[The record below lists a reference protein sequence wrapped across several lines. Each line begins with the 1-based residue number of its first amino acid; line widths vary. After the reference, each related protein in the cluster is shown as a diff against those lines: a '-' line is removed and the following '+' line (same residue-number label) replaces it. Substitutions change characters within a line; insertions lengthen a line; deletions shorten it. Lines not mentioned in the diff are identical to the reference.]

1 MRPLRLTMQA
11 FGPYAD
17 EQVVDF
23 SVFGERALFLI
34 SGPTGAGKTTI
45 LDAMC
50 FALYGE
56 TSGAERTGA
65 EMRSHH
71 APPSAPTEVTFDFAL
86 GDRAF
91 RVTRSLGYERPAL
104 RSGRGPVREPA
115 SATLWELRRRGR
127 DVEPHVLATKPQA
140 VADKVRELLGFDSE
154 QFRQVIVLPQ
164 GQFRRLLLADSRE
177 RQDILQVLFRTERY
191 RAIETALKETAAG
204 LDRALRDLAERR
216 QQVLALAGTADGQ
229 ELHAKRTEVE
239 RQAEEASRLAQ
250 AARAEV
256 DRATA
261 AAEDAERAVR
271 ELEELEAAR
280 RDLEALEAR
289 REEMSRTEETLRLAR
304 LAATLAEVE
313 QAASQRR
320 QEATE
325 ALARESEAREA
336 LERARA
342 ELAAAEEALRAEEAR
357 APEREAAAREVTR
370 LQELTRKV
378 EALSSARRAHEE
390 AEARVRGAREAEE
403 QAKHK
408 LDALRRALNGC
419 RARREG
425 LMQVAAREGELS
437 ARLAEI
443 DRALEDIRRLERLEE
458 ELVQAVS
465 EREAAAREADR
476 AEQQLVQAR
485 ARLED
490 LERAWTEGQ
499 AALLAANL
507 EPGRP
512 CPVCGSPHHP
522 APARAPGPLPA
533 PEDLDR
539 ARAAGREAE
548 KRRDDARRVLSGT
561 ERRVAELEGQ
571 VRVRREAL
579 AGTVG
584 AVSGPP
590 TALADLLRHLASR
603 AADLRTELEQVRA
616 AANELARLTDEATR
630 LSEEATSAE
639 AALAGA
645 AYASREAESAAAAAR
660 AALVERER
668 ELPEDLRAP
677 GAVEAALDAAESRRR
692 GLERALEEARSRAD
706 GARRAAARAEE
717 AAAAAAGLV
726 ASAEE
731 RAAHAER
738 AFRER
743 LGAAGLA
750 SEADYRRARRSPE
763 EIEDLEES
771 VRRWQAGLHAAEE
784 RLRRAE
790 EAVEEAVGRP
800 ASRETLRHLLEEAR
814 GQREEADRR
823 LAEARARLE
832 EAVAAAARL
841 ETEKRQV
848 EAWVRELDTLCRK
861 SEELENRHR
870 VVGRV
875 AEAVAGQN
883 PAGVS
888 LERYVLASL
897 LDDVLL
903 AASERLSLMSRGR
916 YILQVAGRRT
926 DRRRAA
932 GLDIE
937 VHDAY
942 TGTAR
947 PAATL
952 SGGESFLASLAL
964 ALGLADVVQAYA
976 GGVRL
981 ETVFVDEGFGN
992 LDPESLDLAVRTLL
1006 DLRSG
1011 GRTVGVISHV
1021 PELREHVTARI
1032 EVVAGRH
1039 GSRVT
1044 VVAG

>member
-1 MRPLRLTMQA
+1 MRPLRLAMQA

-23 SVFGERALFLI
+23 SAFGERALFLI

-65 EMRSHH
+65 QMRSHH
-71 APPSAPTEVTFDFAL
+71 APPSVPTEVTFDFAL

-91 RVTRSLGYERPAL
+91 RVTRSLEYERPAL
-104 RSGRGPVREPA
+104 RAGRKPVREPA
-115 SATLWELRRRGR
+115 SATLWELRGRGQ

-204 LDRALRDLAERR
+204 LDRALRDLGERR
-216 QQVLALAGTADGQ
+216 QQVLALAGTADEQ
-229 ELHAKRTEVE
+229 ELHARRTEVE
-239 RQAEEASRLAQ
+239 RQTEEASRLAQ

-271 ELEELEAAR
+271 GLEELDAAG

-289 REEMSRTEETLRLAR
+289 REEMSRTEEMLRLAR

-313 QAASQRR
+313 AASSQRR
-320 QEATE
+320 HEAAE

-342 ELAAAEEALRAEEAR
+342 ELAATEEALRTEEAR
-357 APEREAAAREVTR
+357 ASEREAAAREVTR
-370 LQELTRKV
+370 LQEFVGKV
-378 EALSSARRAHEE
+378 EALSSARMALEE
-390 AEARVRGAREAEE
+390 AEVRVREAREAEE
-403 QAKHK
+403 QAKHR
-408 LDALRRALNGC
+408 LDTLRRALDGC
-419 RARREG
+419 RARRER
-425 LMQVAAREGELS
+425 LMQDAAREGELS
-437 ARLAEI
+437 ARLAEV
-443 DRALEDIRRLERLEE
+443 DRALDDTRRLERLEA
-458 ELVQAVS
+458 ELAQAVS

-476 AEQQLVQAR
+476 AEEQLVQAR
-485 ARLED
+485 VRLED

-499 AALLAANL
+499 AALLAAGL

-579 AGTVG
+579 AGT
-584 AVSGPP
+584 AGPVTGP
-590 TALADLLRHLASR
+590 STALAALLEHLAGR
-603 AADLRTELEQVRA
+603 AADLRAELELVRT
-616 AANELARLTDEATR
+616 AANELGRLTDEATR
-630 LSEEATSAE
+630 LGEEAASAE

-645 AYASREAESAAAAAR
+645 AHASREAESAAAAAR
-660 AALVERER
+660 AALAERER

-677 GAVEAALDAAESRRR
+677 GAVRAALDAAESRRR
-692 GLERALEEARSRAD
+692 ALERALEDARSRAD
-706 GARRAAARAEE
+706 GARRAAARAEA
-717 AAAAAAGLV
+717 AAAAAAGLL

-731 RAAHAER
+731 RAAQAER

-743 LGAAGLA
+743 LEAAGLA

-771 VRRWQAGLHAAEE
+771 VRRWQAGLRAAEE

-790 EAVEEAVGRP
+790 EAAGRP
-800 ASRETLRHLLEEAR
+800 ASRETARHLLEEAR

-823 LAEARARLE
+823 LGEARARLE
-832 EAVAAAARL
+832 ETVAAAARL
-841 ETEKRQV
+841 ETERRQV
-848 EAWVRELDTLCRK
+848 EAWVRELDTLRRK
-861 SEELENRHR
+861 SEGLENRHR

-875 AEAVAGQN
+875 AEAAAGQN

-926 DRRRAA
+926 DRRRAG

-981 ETVFVDEGFGN
+981 ETVFIDEGFGN

-1021 PELREHVTARI
+1021 PELREHVAARI
-1032 EVVAGRH
+1032 EVIAGRS